1 MLAAAQ
7 KDGKEPSKEWYPVLY
22 YALNY
27 PVANPKSNKGW
38 FLPSRNDLLDATS
51 LSDEAFEKA
60 GGDPLV
66 RDRVYASSSLFEEL
80 EDLGNFNYRFYNL
93 VTTCVL
99 RGENK
104 DVEFGY
110 KAHFNAE
117 DEIFYVRPFIA
128 F

>member
-1 MLAAAQ
+1 M
-7 KDGKEPSKEWYPVLY
+7 
-22 YALNY
+22 
-27 PVANPKSNKGW
+27 ANPKSNKGW

>member
-1 MLAAAQ
+1 M
-7 KDGKEPSKEWYPVLY
+7 
-22 YALNY
+22 
-27 PVANPKSNKGW
+27 ANPKSNKGW
-38 FLPSRNDLLDATS
+38 FIPSRNDLLSATS

-66 RDRVYASSSLFEEL
+66 RDRVYASSSLYAEL
-80 EDLGNFNYRFYNL
+80 EDLGNFNYRYYNW

-104 DVEFGY
+104 DVEFGD

-117 DEIFYVRPFIA
+117 DEVFYVRPFIA